1 VDVGSGL
8 NYLDANGNFQPS
20 RDLIELMQDG
30 SAAALRGPIK
40 AYFSPDLSVDD
51 AITLVTISNRVFQT
65 HPIGQY
71 YVDGDQSVL
80 FAPVQD
86 SAVAE
91 LLPPNRVLYRGA
103 FAANGFEADLLLTY
117 TKQRLESDVLLIQK
131 PKSPDAFGL
140 NPETSLLQVRH
151 AWLNV
156 PVPKRSFNAVE
167 SGLVD
172 ETLDFGELWFPTGKA
187 FTWSGAESA
196 DTNAAARLR
205 LPGMSEDGRQPSVAK
220 HWEQVATNL
229 GILSESVLWRDLVPL
244 LAELPETARK
254 SEDSNNSLIA
264 TVDQEA
270 SASTGRATGKSF
282 KLAQAP
288 YRPSGLVLDYVAVV
302 GGGNYTFTSGTT
314 YYLSNGCTFASIT
327 FQAGAFLKYD
337 TNGYLSAYS
346 SVTCPASG
354 KVIMTAAD
362 DNQYGQAFGSGNPKY
377 YDRALIVYS
386 IANTTIRNLQ
396 VRWAGVGAY
405 YLYSA
410 NNTLSDCSLF
420 QCSTGVKAEYS
431 SSVTLVN
438 DTQCA
443 VTTPTITA
451 SGSTI
456 TGTLAVDCGVIS
468 VAMVNDPNRDLSDL
482 DTNKNGHGGTYNGY
496 VNFCADDYTW
506 AVADSNYFYFAW
518 SDRSESSGTA
528 PNTRP
533 DADIKLAKVRQ

>member
-65 HPIGQY
+65 HPIGLY

-196 DTNAAARLR
+196 DTNAAA
-205 LPGMSEDGRQPSVAK
+205 
-220 HWEQVATNL
+220 
-229 GILSESVLWRDLVPL
+229 
-244 LAELPETARK
+244 
-254 SEDSNNSLIA
+254 
-264 TVDQEA
+264 
-270 SASTGRATGKSF
+270 
-282 KLAQAP
+282 
-288 YRPSGLVLDYVAVV
+288 
-302 GGGNYTFTSGTT
+302 
-314 YYLSNGCTFASIT
+314 
-327 FQAGAFLKYD
+327 
-337 TNGYLSAYS
+337 
-346 SVTCPASG
+346 
-354 KVIMTAAD
+354 
-362 DNQYGQAFGSGNPKY
+362 
-377 YDRALIVYS
+377 
-386 IANTTIRNLQ
+386 
-396 VRWAGVGAY
+396 
-405 YLYSA
+405 
-410 NNTLSDCSLF
+410 
-420 QCSTGVKAEYS
+420 
-431 SSVTLVN
+431 
-438 DTQCA
+438 
-443 VTTPTITA
+443 
-451 SGSTI
+451 
-456 TGTLAVDCGVIS
+456 
-468 VAMVNDPNRDLSDL
+468 
-482 DTNKNGHGGTYNGY
+482 
-496 VNFCADDYTW
+496 
-506 AVADSNYFYFAW
+506 
-518 SDRSESSGTA
+518 
-528 PNTRP
+528 
-533 DADIKLAKVRQ
+533 